1 MRYIFYFE
9 YDPEDTDKIIKK
21 WTKREEERKKD
32 P

>member
-1 MRYIFYFE
+1 MKYICFWE
-9 YDPEDTDKIIKK
+9 ARPEDTDKILEK